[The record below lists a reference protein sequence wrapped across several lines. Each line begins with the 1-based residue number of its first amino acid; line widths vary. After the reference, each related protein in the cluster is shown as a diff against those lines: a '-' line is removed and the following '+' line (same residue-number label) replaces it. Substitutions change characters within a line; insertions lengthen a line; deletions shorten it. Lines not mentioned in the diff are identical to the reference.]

1 MTHIAE
7 SLRALVRERAQFRC
21 EYCLIHEDDTFL
33 PHEIDHIIAEKHGG
47 ATTDNNL
54 CLSCFFCNRYKGTDV
69 ASFDP
74 VEGTLTALFNPRTML
89 WQTHFHMTDSN
100 ILGMTST
107 GRTTVI
113 LLRFN
118 LPERVMEREPLIKS
132 GRYRA

>member
-7 SLRALVRERAQFRC
+7 SLRALVRQRAQLRC

-47 ATTDNNL
+47 ATTVDNL
-54 CLSCFFCNRYKGTDV
+54 CLSCFLCNRYKGTDI

-74 VEGTLTALFNPRTML
+74 VTQTLTPLFNPRAAL
-89 WQTHFHMTDSN
+89 WSAHFQLNGSLIEGLTP
-100 ILGMTST
+100 I
-107 GRTTVI
+107 GRTTTT

-118 LPERVMEREPLIKS
+118 LPERLMERELLIAS
-132 GRYRA
+132 GRYLA